1 MMKQS
6 QKMLL
11 DLVQSDLPQDLLT
24 VTNIRQYLIKF
35 LTDPIDSIT
44 LWVADQ
50 FFRDSRLTKGKLI
63 KI

>member
-6 QKMLL
+6 QKMLF
-11 DLVQSDLPQDLLT
+11 DLVQSDLSQNLLT
-24 VTNIRQYLIKF
+24 VTNIRQYLIKS
-35 LTDPIDSIT
+35 LTDRIDSIT

>member
-1 MMKQS
+1 
-6 QKMLL
+6 MLF